1 MKYKQI
7 YSTGIQSTVLPTK
20 TIKGLKLLLKKK
32 KVQPGQFTCI
42 TPSGNSHTWEVTPSR
57 THVCAGSKTKGG
69 KGVNIQMFAATYK
82 GKD

>member
-7 YSTGIQSTVLPTK
+7 TETKPNGIDVPTK

-32 KVQPGQFTCI
+32 KIQPGTFICI
-42 TPSGNSHTWEVTPSR
+42 TPSGNSHTWEITPSR
-57 THVCAGSKTKGG
+57 IHVCAGSKTKGG
-69 KGVNIQMFAATYK
+69 KGVNIQMFAATFK

>member
-1 MKYKQI
+1 MKYSEIKTQGVFV
-7 YSTGIQSTVLPTK
+7 STK

-32 KVQPGQFTCI
+32 KVQPGTFTCI
-42 TPSGNSHTWEVTPSR
+42 TPSGMTHTWEVIPSR

>member
-1 MKYKQI
+1 MKYSEIKTQGVFV
-7 YSTGIQSTVLPTK
+7 STK

-32 KVQPGQFTCI
+32 KVQPGTFTCI
-42 TPSGNSHTWEVTPSR
+42 TPSGVTHTWEVVPSR
-57 THVCAGSKTKGG
+57 IHVCAGSKTKGG